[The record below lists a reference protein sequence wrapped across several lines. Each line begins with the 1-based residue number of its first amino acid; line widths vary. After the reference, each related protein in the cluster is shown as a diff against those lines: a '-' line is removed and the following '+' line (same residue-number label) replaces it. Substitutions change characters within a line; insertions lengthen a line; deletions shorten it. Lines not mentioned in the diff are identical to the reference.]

1 MCFWCSQTFWNAHM
15 HIGQI
20 FNRQIFSMNFA
31 IKSLMTMTGIESN
44 FTCLIFFFFSTPVSQ
59 PQCHDKGREITE
71 ILSKIPAAQNWMFQ
85 KIWLSCFVSLTIYS
99 KITSI
104 CLCVSDAAKPFGNTK
119 KTRNIYF
126 SSEAVTESMK
136 SQRFLQLTHWKWS
149 SSCGSRCCCMLFF
162 SFLH

>member
-1 MCFWCSQTFWNAHM
+1 M

-44 FTCLIFFFFSTPVSQ
+44 YNMCLIFLFIYFFLPTPVSQ

-85 KIWLSCFVSLTIYS
+85 KT
-99 KITSI
+99 
-104 CLCVSDAAKPFGNTK
+104 
-119 KTRNIYF
+119 
-126 SSEAVTESMK
+126 
-136 SQRFLQLTHWKWS
+136 
-149 SSCGSRCCCMLFF
+149 
-162 SFLH
+162 